1 MRVLVLTNMYPTL
14 RRPYQGIFVRDS
26 VEALRAIGVDV
37 DVLAID
43 NSDKLN
49 YLRAVPRLWRTIKC
63 HSYDLVHAHYVHC
76 GWIARMQFRLPV
88 IVSSHGSDTLG
99 HEGWFLRRLYPLVD
113 AVTVTSKQNQE
124 RVGLPNTYL
133 LPCGVDVDLFKPSD
147 QIETRR
153 RLGWDVTKK
162 VMLYVGR
169 DIPSKRT
176 DVIREA
182 HKIVSEQIK
191 ETELVIAT
199 DIPHES
205 VPDYMNAADVFVF
218 ASESEGAPV
227 VIKEALACNLPVV
240 SVDVGDVAE
249 VIQGVENCYI
259 CERNAISMAEYVI
272 RVLRSNARSN
282 GRDFALKFS
291 TRRIAEK
298 TLQIYD
304 VVLRKKLNRF

>member
-1 MRVLVLTNMYPTL
+1 MLTNMYPTPS
-14 RRPYQGIFVRDS
+14 RPYQGIFVRDS

-37 DVLAID
+37 DVLPID

-49 YLRAVPRLWRTIKC
+49 YLRAVPRLWRTIKS
-63 HSYDLVHAHYVHC
+63 HSYELIHAHYVHC

-153 RLGWDVTKK
+153 KLGWDVTKK

-191 ETELVIAT
+191 EAELVIAT

-272 RVLRSNARSN
+272 RVLHSNARSN
-282 GRDFALKFS
+282 GRDFALQFS
-291 TRRIAEK
+291 TRRVAEK
-298 TLQIYD
+298 TLQIYE